1 MEDNLFPV
9 GKKHGVIAVFGNKNM
24 LGFSSFHEIEA
35 KAKTIPAFHILG
47 VGRDNVT
54 DGPDHRVNMKKNSIC
69 SEVPCTNGF
78 EFTHL
83 LICYI

>member
-1 MEDNLFPV
+1 MEDNLFPA

-24 LGFSSFHEIEA
+24 LGFSSFHGIEA

-54 DGPDHRVNMKKNSIC
+54 VQIIGL
-69 SEVPCTNGF
+69 T
-78 EFTHL
+78 
-83 LICYI
+83 